1 MKVSGGSKGPRVRLV
16 GGRGNDTLDASGSG
30 NAKLSDSE
38 GQDRAVEAQ
47 EDDRP
52 YHPPAPPKNAP
63 WIPPRDWTR
72 ETWGIPWISYGGD
85 LGVFLGYGF
94 QTEGFGFRKTP
105 YSTAHRVRAGYS
117 FKQESGRVDYAG
129 AFRRENRGSFFG
141 LAAYTSGRRGA
152 ALLRIRQRDRSHRR
166 ARGVLQGQRQPDPAL
181 SSLQVPFGS
190 KGLFSLGP
198 AAKYTQSDE
207 SKDQFINQDKPYG
220 VGDFGQL
227 ALHGVLS
234 WGNQDNQI
242 FPRKGFLAAARGTYY
257 LKTWTW

>member
-1 MKVSGGSKGPRVRLV
+1 ML
-16 GGRGNDTLDASGSG
+16 
-30 NAKLSDSE
+30 
-38 GQDRAVEAQ
+38 
-47 EDDRP
+47 
-52 YHPPAPPKNAP
+52 
-63 WIPPRDWTR
+63 
-72 ETWGIPWISYGGD
+72 
-85 LGVFLGYGF
+85 
-94 QTEGFGFRKTP
+94 
-105 YSTAHRVRAGYS
+105 
-117 FKQESGRVDYAG
+117 G

-141 LAAYTSGRRGA
+141 LAAYTSGVEVLRFYGFGNETEA
-152 ALLRIRQRDRSHRR
+152 TAGPEEYYKVNANQILLY
-166 ARGVLQGQRQPDPAL
+166 PAFN
-181 SSLQVPFGS
+181 VPFGS

-257 LKTWTW
+257 LKTWDVVSDFGEVERQRQHLSLGRSRS